1 MVFTPRQMCQNTM
14 SQTTRALF
22 VGGGGG
28 ELHMKMD
35 ITFKLVT
42 AKHQNC
48 HLN

>member
-1 MVFTPRQMCQNTM
+1 MVFTPIQMCQNTM

-22 VGGGGG
+22 VGGGGV
-28 ELHMKMD
+28 LHMKMD
-35 ITFKLVT
+35 ITFKLMT